1 MPKVSGTRF
10 FRILYPAF
18 ALYSPFFSFLFA
30 DEWAAAPDSAGYCRG
45 NLFRRAWRRRW
56 KKRSV
61 PLLRHRPRHVKN
73 SPFVGGRV
81 LIIIPEHTE
90 IAGVRS
96 RPTVWLASS
105 EFVASDARV
114 SLRTRRQ
121 PLQCPVETSTQKHR
135 RTHTTK
141 SRMRSPPGKRRCLK
155 RAPLFLTRN
164 GVTMNLVCLRVLL
177 RRACTA
183 ARVLGLSPRV
193 VSNAA
198 LWSKVPEVERAHAG
212 VFP

>member
-1 MPKVSGTRF
+1 MVSRSLLCARTCFYRIWLAGEKAEEERRCQRLAELAF

-18 ALYSPFFSFLFA
+18 ALYSPFFSFLFT

-121 PLQCPVETSTQKHR
+121 PLQSVLSKLPRKNTDA
-135 RTHTTK
+135 RT
-141 SRMRSPPGKRRCLK
+141 KR
-155 RAPLFLTRN
+155 
-164 GVTMNLVCLRVLL
+164 
-177 RRACTA
+177 
-183 ARVLGLSPRV
+183 
-193 VSNAA
+193 
-198 LWSKVPEVERAHAG
+198 KVG
-212 VFP
+212 